1 MKIERSGNSHY
12 YIGFSME
19 DYRELM
25 KLNVCN
31 IRKVHIFMVPEDQTC
46 VNRTALNLFTT
57 YAHLCHKR
65 KIEGKESIFRGN
77 ISVTIHT
84 FDNPSSKQRIDKILQ
99 GESRRFTINNSK
111 LFHTYV
117 NWRNAMEVDAGSR
130 TLFVKWYKE
139 FTPYEYIKRQT
150 DQSVYL
156 RKCITFSA
164 GKA

>member
-1 MKIERSGNSHY
+1 MKIEISNNHHY

-19 DYRELM
+19 DYRELT

-31 IRKVHIFMVPEDQTC
+31 IRKVHIFMVPGDQTC
-46 VNRTALNLFTT
+46 INKTAINLFCQ
-57 YAHLCHKR
+57 YAYLCHKR
-65 KIEGKESIFRGN
+65 KIQSKESIFRGN
-77 ISVTIHT
+77 INVTIHT
-84 FDNPSSKQRIDKILQ
+84 FGDPSSKQRIHEILQ
-99 GESRRFTINNSK
+99 RKERRFTINNSK
-111 LFHTYV
+111 QFHTYV

-139 FTPYEYIKRQT
+139 FTPYEYIKKQT
-150 DQSVYL
+150 DQGVYL